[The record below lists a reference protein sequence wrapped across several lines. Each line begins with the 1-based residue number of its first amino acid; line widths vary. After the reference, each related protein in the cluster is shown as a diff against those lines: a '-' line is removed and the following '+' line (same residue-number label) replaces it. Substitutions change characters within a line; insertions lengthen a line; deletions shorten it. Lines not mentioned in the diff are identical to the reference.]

1 MVVVA
6 NRLSVSHLIKIKQVA
21 KETSS
26 SSVPTVMIIIVI
38 VIIIVISVYM
48 VAAIMLL
55 VKSILSGCYLVYFA
69 SIEPDSLTRRAVVDI
84 HFIPSNFLHWC

>member
-48 VAAIMLL
+48 VAIMLL

>member
-26 SSVPTVMIIIVI
+26 SSVPTVMIIVVVIVI
-38 VIIIVISVYM
+38 VISVCM

-69 SIEPDSLTRRAVVDI
+69 SIEPDSLTRRAVHKI
-84 HFIPSNFLHWC
+84 